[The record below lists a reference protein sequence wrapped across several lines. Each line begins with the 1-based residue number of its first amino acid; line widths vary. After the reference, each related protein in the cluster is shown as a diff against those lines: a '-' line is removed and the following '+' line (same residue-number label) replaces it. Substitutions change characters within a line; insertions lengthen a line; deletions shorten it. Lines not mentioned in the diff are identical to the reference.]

1 MTAPAR
7 TAAFR
12 ALAAIASGHRDLPTA
27 LVESRRRL
35 RDERDQSL
43 TAAIVHGTLRWQ
55 RACDYLLE
63 RVSARP
69 LEALDQNVL
78 VILRLSLY
86 QILHLDRVP
95 SSAVVDDAVSLTRA
109 SGKTSAAG
117 FVNAVL
123 RSILRQRR
131 ALPFPPRPHDP
142 ANEEAALLYLGIT
155 WSHPDWLVKRWLG
168 RVGFEHAEIWV
179 RFNNEPAPLTLAVN
193 RLRGSRDEVRTALAE
208 DGIDCED
215 TRFAPH
221 GLRVVAG
228 NPLRGTLHDRFLVQ
242 DEASQLVPP
251 ALDAKPGERVLDLCA
266 APGGKTVA
274 ICGDMGDR
282 GLLAACDVRARRVA
296 LLQDTLRQAGCR
308 EARPVYIAPDGALPF
323 ASGFD
328 RVLVDAPCS
337 GLGTVRR
344 DPDIK
349 WRRQESDLAALPGRQ
364 LALLQRAA
372 AVVRPGGRLVY
383 ATCSSEP
390 EENEMVVEQFLVGQ
404 PAFRLLDLR
413 RDGRAEIAP
422 VLDNRGM
429 LRTLP
434 FAHGL
439 EAFFAAALQR
449 AS

>member
-27 LVESRRRL
+27 LVDSRRRL

-43 TAAIVHGTLRWQ
+43 AAAIVHGTLRWQ
-55 RACDYLLE
+55 RACDYLIE

-69 LEALDQNVL
+69 LETLDQNVL

-123 RSILRQRR
+123 RSTLRQRR
-131 ALPFPPRPHDP
+131 ALPFPARPDDP
-142 ANEEAALLYLGIT
+142 ANDESALSYLGIT

-168 RVGFEHAEIWV
+168 RVGFEHAETWV

-193 RLRGSRDEVRTALAE
+193 RLRGSRDEVRTALAT
-208 DGIDCED
+208 DGTDCEE

-228 NPLRGTLHDRFLVQ
+228 NPLRGTLHDRFVVQ
-242 DEASQLVPP
+242 DEASQLVPL
-251 ALDAKPGERVLDLCA
+251 ALDAQPGERVLDLCA

-282 GLLAACDVRARRVA
+282 GLVAACDVRGRRIA

-308 EARPVYIAPDGALPF
+308 EARPVYVAADGALPF

-349 WRRQESDLAALPGRQ
+349 WRRQEDDLAALAGRQ
-364 LALLQRAA
+364 LTLLQRAA

-390 EENEMVVEQFLVGQ
+390 EENEMVVERFLAGH

-413 RDGRAEIAP
+413 RDGRAELAP
-422 VLDNRGM
+422 VLDSRGL